1 MTHSRPMFVLLP
13 GAGSTP
19 WYWHR
24 VDRELR
30 ALGHAVTAV
39 RLPCEERSAGL
50 AEYADTVVS
59 AVGERREVVVVSH
72 SFGAFTAPLVCAR
85 LSVRALVLVAPMIP
99 ASGESAAQWWE
110 RTGQPEAQRDFAL
123 REGRDPD
130 AEPSLDELFLH
141 DLPPNSRRPHCGTG
155 SVNRRRPRSNNP
167 GPWPRG
173 PTFPHTWWLFGTTV
187 CSPWSSNGASH
198 ASACPSPL
206 TNSTVATWPYSAIRW
221 NSPADWRPTL
231 RDTVPV
237 LSV

>member
-30 ALGHAVTAV
+30 ALGDAVTAV

-141 DLPPNSRRPHCGTG
+141 DLPPELAEAALRYGECEQASTPFEQPWPLAAWPDVPTHVVAFRHDRLFPVEFQRRIARERL
-155 SVNRRRPRSNNP
+155 SVTPDELDGGHLAILGNP
-167 GPWPRG
+167 GELARR
-173 PTFPHTWWLFGTTV
+173 L
-187 CSPWSSNGASH
+187 ASYV
-198 ASACPSPL
+198 
-206 TNSTVATWPYSAIRW
+206 T
-221 NSPADWRPTL
+221 
-231 RDTVPV
+231 
-237 LSV
+237 